1 MPDDK
6 HLIHFINGN
15 LLQPPFPAD
24 SESAVFGMGCFWGA
38 EKLFWPLAGVY
49 STAAGY
55 GGGQTKSPSYQDVC
69 TGNTGHAELVRI
81 VYFPGQISYQDLL
94 KVFWEGHDPSQGMRQ
109 GNDIGSQY
117 RSVIAYGTEAQ
128 KEQALA
134 SRESYRKP
142 LDQAGFGKITTEI
155 APAGEF
161 YLAEEYHQ
169 QYLAKNPGGYCGLG
183 GTGIACAVGAKP

>member
-6 HLIHFINGN
+6 HLIHFISGN

-55 GGGQTKSPSYQDVC
+55 GGGQTTSPSYQNVC
-69 TGNTGHAELVRI
+69 AGNTGHAELVRI
-81 VYFPGQISYQDLL
+81 VYFPEQISYQDLL

-134 SRESYRKP
+134 SRESYGKP
-142 LDQAGFGKITTEI
+142 LEQAGFGKITTEI
-155 APAGEF
+155 APTGEF

-183 GTGIACAVGAKP
+183 GTGIACAVGAEP

>member
-1 MPDDK
+1 MPDNK

-15 LLQPPFPAD
+15 VLQPPFPEN

-38 EKLFWPLAGVY
+38 EKLFWPLAGVF

-55 GGGQTKSPSYQDVC
+55 GGGQTKNPGYKDVC
-69 TGNTGHAELVRI
+69 TGDTGHAELVRI
-81 VYFPGQISYQDLL
+81 VYFPAQISYTDLL

-109 GNDIGSQY
+109 GNDIGRQY
-117 RSVIAYGTEAQ
+117 RSVIAYCTGAQ

-134 SRESYRKP
+134 RRESYQEP
-142 LDQAGFGKITTEI
+142 LNHAGFGKITTEST
-155 APAGEF
+155 PAGEF

-169 QYLAKNPGGYCGLG
+169 QYLAKNPDGYCGLG
-183 GTGIACAVGAKP
+183 GTGIACAVGV

>member
-1 MPDDK
+1 MPDGEQ
-6 HLIHFINGN
+6 LIHFINGN

-38 EKLFWPLAGVY
+38 EKLFWPLAGVF

-55 GGGQTKSPSYQDVC
+55 GGGPTKSPCYQDIC

-117 RSVIAYGTEAQ
+117 RSVIAYGTAAQ

-155 APAGEF
+155 VPAGEF

-183 GTGIACAVGAKP
+183 GTGIACAVGAEP